1 MKYTTAQWGINSF
14 LISGDIIT
22 VTRDG
27 IHNTFRSIQVLSKV
41 NEDHLVA
48 LIKKFGMGFRKAL
61 IDDRVSE
68 ELRTFC
74 ANSSIDEVKKI

>member
-1 MKYTTAQWGINSF
+1 MEF
-14 LISGDIIT
+14 IILLEA
-22 VTRDG
+22 
-27 IHNTFRSIQVLSKV
+27 FKFFPKS
-41 NEDHLVA
+41 

-74 ANSSIDEVKKI
+74 ANSSIDEVKQILSGNPVECQTVCV